1 MLSALVDLLRDGGP
15 ATAAVL
21 AVVIALTAL
30 VAWHGQ
36 KPRWLP
42 LPSSAHPSRRT
53 SVVAAL
59 LLLVLAAA
67 WMVADKG
74 FEGPHLVRLSHKH
87 GIVAA
92 DLVAILSVVLSV
104 AVLVRAARRS
114 AILEP

>member
-1 MLSALVDLLRDGGP
+1 MRDGGP

-30 VAWHGQ
+30 VAWNGAL
-36 KPRWLP
+36 PRWLP
-42 LPSSAHPSRRT
+42 LTSGAHPTRRT
-53 SVVAAL
+53 SVAAAL
-59 LLLVLAAA
+59 LLLVLAVV

-74 FEGPHLVRLSHKH
+74 FEGAHLVRLSHKH

-92 DLVAILSVVLSV
+92 DLVAILPVVLSV
-104 AVLVRAARRS
+104 AVLVRAGRRS